1 MITLFNRKELISTYD
16 MGEQSE
22 IRDILAQNKIDY
34 DIKTLNRKSPSSLA
48 AGSRARTGT
57 FGEKLDLEYEY
68 TIYVKKDDY
77 EEAAYL
83 IKDVKPR

>member
-22 IRDILAQNKIDY
+22 IRDILAQNMIDY
-34 DIKTLNRKSPSSLA
+34 DIKTLNRKSPSPLA